1 MFVSYFSSYLIFV
14 IVVSVLLSI
23 AFTRMKLS
31 SLRIVL
37 PMVATVL
44 LVPLLFGYIYIT
56 YFTLIPEVVVPDLTG
71 KTVEVALDEL
81 AEHKLR
87 GRHAGAVFNM
97 KLPEGRIVSQ
107 SPEIGKMVKIG
118 RMINLITSSGKQK
131 IFVPNLLGR
140 PAIQAEVVLAAKGLR
155 LGRIAREVVPEID
168 SGIILTQSPLPGEE
182 VDVSSFVHI
191 TVTVSPEPEVK
202 EEE

>member
-37 PMVATVL
+37 PIIGVVL
-44 LVPLLFGYIYIT
+44 LAPLLLGYIYLT
-56 YFTLIPEVVVPDLTG
+56 YFTVIPEVVVPDLTG
-71 KTVEVALDEL
+71 KTVEVAFEEL

-97 KLPEGRIVSQ
+97 QFPEGRIVSQ
-107 SPEIGKMVKIG
+107 RPEIGKMVKTG

-140 PAIQAEVVLAAKGLR
+140 PVIQVEAVLAAKGLR
-155 LGRIAREVVPEID
+155 LGRIAREIVPEID

-182 VDVSSFVHI
+182 VDISSFVHI